1 MLMVAVQQQRA
12 GNAATSKSCCAGS
25 HPADRRM
32 IVPNGIR
39 TPVRLLSELPIRGNH
54 NSAFLSTSSG
64 VSHVSAAPRYMQ
76 LLLRE

>member
-1 MLMVAVQQQRA
+1 MLMLAVQQQRA
-12 GNAATSKSCCAGS
+12 GNAATSKPCCARS
-25 HPADRRM
+25 HPADRI

-39 TPVRLLSELPIRGNH
+39 TPVRSSANLPIRGNH

-64 VSHVSAAPRYMQ
+64 VSHVSAAPRHII